1 MIWLAIFLL
10 AATAL
15 APLTLVLRRRAE
27 ARGGRDP
34 ALALHRAQLADLDR
48 DLAEGR
54 ILPAEHETA
63 RLEVQRR
70 LLHAG
75 DTNEAPVQLGSRVP
89 LFATLAAVPALAL
102 GLYLIAGVPGL
113 PSPGPAAADQRRA
126 AEEAVLIG
134 QLRESLAAM
143 DPATDRARQGY
154 ILLGNVEEAR
164 GNDAAAAAA
173 WRTALQ
179 TRFDPTL
186 AARAAEASVRAEG
199 GVTENSADLFRRAL
213 DAAPPDAPW
222 RDAVQQRLAEQRVTG
237 SRIPGG

>member
-1 MIWLAIFLL
+1 MIWLAMLLL
-10 AATAL
+10 AAAAL
-15 APLTLVLRRRAE
+15 APLALVLRRRAE

-54 ILPAEHETA
+54 ILPTEHATA

-75 DTNEAPVQLGSRVP
+75 DAEEAPAQPGSPVP
-89 LFATLAAVPALAL
+89 LLATLAAVPFLAL
-102 GLYLIAGVPGL
+102 GLYLIAGVPNL
-113 PSPGPAAADQRRA
+113 PSPGPALETQRRA
-126 AEEAVLIG
+126 AEEAILIG

-143 DPATDRARQGY
+143 DANTDRARQGY

-173 WRTALQ
+173 WATALQ
-179 TRFDPTL
+179 ARFDATL
-186 AARAAEASVRAEG
+186 AARAAEASVRAAG
-199 GVTENSADLFRRAL
+199 GVTEGSAALFRRAL
-213 DAAPPDAPW
+213 EAAPPDAPW
-222 RDAVQQRLAEQRVTG
+222 RDAVQQRLAKQRMADP
-237 SRIPGG
+237 RIPGG

>member
-10 AATAL
+10 AAAAL
-15 APLTLVLRRRAE
+15 APLALVLRRQAE

-54 ILPAEHETA
+54 ILPAEHATA

-75 DTNEAPVQLGSRVP
+75 DAEEAPAQPGSRVP
-89 LFATLAAVPALAL
+89 LFATLAAVPLLAL
-102 GLYLIAGVPGL
+102 GLYLIAGVPNL
-113 PSPGPAAADQRRA
+113 PSPGPALETQRRA
-126 AEEAVLIG
+126 SEEAVLIG
-134 QLRESLAAM
+134 QLRESLTAM
-143 DPATDRARQGY
+143 DPNSDRARQGY

-173 WRTALQ
+173 WGVVLQ
-179 TRFDPTL
+179 TRFDATL
-186 AARAAEASVRAEG
+186 AARAAEASVRAAG
-199 GVTENSADLFRRAL
+199 GVTEGSAALFRRAL
-213 DAAPPDAPW
+213 EAAPPNAPW
-222 RDAVQQRLAEQRVTG
+222 RDAVQQRLAEQRMADP
-237 SRIPGG
+237 RIPGG

>member
-1 MIWLAIFLL
+1 MIWLAITLL
-10 AATAL
+10 AAAAL
-15 APLTLVLRRRAE
+15 APLALALRRRAE

-34 ALALHRAQLADLDR
+34 ALALHRQQLTDLDR

-54 ILPAEHETA
+54 ILPAEHATA

-75 DTNEAPVQLGSRVP
+75 DAAEAPVQAGSRLP
-89 LFATLAAVPALAL
+89 LLVTLGVVPALAL

-113 PSPGPAAADQRRA
+113 PSPGPAAAAQRRA

-143 DPATDRARQGY
+143 DPSTDRARQGY
-154 ILLGNVEEAR
+154 VLLGNVEEAR
-164 GNDAAAAAA
+164 GNDTAAAEA

-179 TRFDPTL
+179 AGFDPTL
-186 AARAAEASVRAEG
+186 AARAAEATVRAEG
-199 GVTENSADLFRRAL
+199 RVTEDSAALFRRAL
-213 DAAPPDAPW
+213 EAAPPDAPW
-222 RDAVQQRLAEQRVTG
+222 REAVQERLAGQRVPDG
-237 SRIPGG
+237 RIPGG